1 MFFFYYGKNHE
12 SAWLVHWSEI
22 RSSLSCQ
29 LLGDDPHL
37 NSSLFKNGS
46 RNDICVEWDVTELNL
61 VIWYVMPLVPCL
73 ASLWPTCKFFLSVF
87 TLSYQFAE
95 CFFFSMLWTCLWP
108 IAVSGRCCATLNMN
122 KMIDV
127 CLNAALIQL
136 MAAAQARRDICYF
149 TFRNSQFVDD
159 LHEIHKF
166 IRDVQLSVGLYHQ
179 TLLEG
184 TQRLQ
189 TIPGRTGSKQIEKI
203 PGG

>member
-1 MFFFYYGKNHE
+1 
-12 SAWLVHWSEI
+12 
-22 RSSLSCQ
+22 
-29 LLGDDPHL
+29 
-37 NSSLFKNGS
+37 
-46 RNDICVEWDVTELNL
+46 
-61 VIWYVMPLVPCL
+61 
-73 ASLWPTCKFFLSVF
+73 
-87 TLSYQFAE
+87 
-95 CFFFSMLWTCLWP
+95 
-108 IAVSGRCCATLNMN
+108 MN